1 MTFCYFI
8 VGQYD
13 QFLNILVR
21 FFIEAFL
28 DASLKISNVSKNAQC
43 ALFYQIISTVTHLR
57 WPTLTPYITDV
68 ICFLKSFL
76 MRPRIQF
83 IINQPVCFHQ
93 GLSVKK
99 MRNNR
104 IFDIPIW
111 KTDRLLLLAIFIELV
126 YIQVFADFLL

>member
-1 MTFCYFI
+1 MTLCYFT

-13 QFLNILVR
+13 QFLNTLVR

-28 DASLKISNVSKNAQC
+28 DACLKISTVSKNAQC

-76 MRPRIQF
+76 
-83 IINQPVCFHQ
+83 INETLAYN
-93 GLSVKK
+93 LS
-99 MRNNR
+99 
-104 IFDIPIW
+104 
-111 KTDRLLLLAIFIELV
+111 
-126 YIQVFADFLL
+126 